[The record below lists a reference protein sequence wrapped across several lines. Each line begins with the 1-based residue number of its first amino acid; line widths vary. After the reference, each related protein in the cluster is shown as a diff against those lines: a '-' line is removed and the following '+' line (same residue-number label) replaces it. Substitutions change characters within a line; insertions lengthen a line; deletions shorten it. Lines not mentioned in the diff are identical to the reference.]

1 MDAIEAGHLRSLAA
15 MVQRI
20 VTESGNPEGFDAL
33 AWTSAWIQEPV
44 PALGG
49 ARPVDYLGT
58 EEGKALVEALLRQE
72 QSGAYS

>member
-1 MDAIEAGHLRSLAA
+1 MDAIDARHLSSLAA

-20 VTESGNPEGFDAL
+20 VDEWGNPEGFDAV
-33 AWTSAWIQEPV
+33 AWTSAWIQERV

-49 ARPVDYLGT
+49 ARPMDYLVT
-58 EEGKALVEALLRQE
+58 DEGRALIEALLLQE